1 MRLITFLVLTALLMT
16 TVWGGDIVF
25 IANKDIKINKV
36 SKKLL
41 ARIYLGKVNVIDGVE
56 VIPVNLP
63 PNNPLRKEVEKELLG
78 MDREELQLYWNRMYL
93 EGIEPPI
100 VLPSQK
106 AVVEFVKKVKG
117 AIGYVEEKY
126 VDKDV
131 KVIFRLKWA
140 SDSR

>member
-1 MRLITFLVLTALLMT
+1 MRLITFLVLTVLLMT

-25 IANKDIKINKV
+25 IVSKDTKINKV
-36 SKKLL
+36 SKKIL
-41 ARIYLGKVNVIDGVE
+41 ARIYLGKVEVIDDVE
-56 VIPVNLP
+56 VIPLNLP
-63 PNNPLRKEVEKELLG
+63 PHNSLRKKVERKLLG

-106 AVVEFVKKVKG
+106 AVMEFVKSVKG

-126 VDKDV
+126 VDKNV
-131 KVIFRLKWA
+131 KVIFRLKWG
-140 SDSR
+140 SDSK